1 MQTFFAFLIP
11 GLFTGAAYA
20 IAASGLV
27 LTYTTTRV
35 FNIAHGAFGMVL
47 SFVFWDLTI
56 RQGLNVPLALVLVLF
71 VIAPLI
77 GFIMQRFITRGLGN
91 APVGVSLVVTVGLF
105 VGLIGFAQQ
114 RWPEDRIEP
123 DAPRFVPPF
132 WQSFAS
138 GDGVPGWQ
146 IAGTSITGLQL
157 ITILSSIVVAVG
169 LYLLLN
175 KTRIGT
181 AMRASVDN
189 PDLLRLFG
197 GKPDNAAALAWMIG
211 MSLAALTGILLVSV
225 VGLDYFGLT
234 LLVVNAY
241 AAAMVGR
248 LKSLPMTFAGAMGIG
263 VFESLAIGYSTNSEL
278 LSTVRPAIVP
288 IFLFAVI
295 VLAPQAQ
302 LRIGQVKGMVSA
314 PVPTVPRMAIT
325 GAITMLVVALFVT
338 TASEVSL
345 LRLGTAATYAIVM
358 LSLVLLTGYGGHV
371 SLAQLSFAGVGALT
385 YAKLGEPNLY
395 GLIIATL
402 VAALVGALV
411 ALPVLRLTGLYLALA
426 TLAFA
431 VIMEKVVFKS
441 PSIGFGSGG
450 ALEAERLSILG
461 FQFSSTGAYVFLM
474 VGFMVLIGMGVL
486 IVRRGVIGRMLIAM
500 RDSPAACG
508 TLGLDMRWFRVGL
521 FAASAGIAGLAG
533 ALLAGLRQ
541 LVGEA
546 DFIFFNSLPLLLLA
560 VVFGITSV
568 TGAVLGGIGLMLLP
582 VLQAETVSVL
592 GSDVKLGGLMFMIIG
607 VGAVLAGRD
616 PNGLSSYLFK
626 LGRFLDRRIRARVIA
641 GLPQLTTADGPTDGA
656 TDGAD
661 GAVEQTADDGEPGDA
676 DPGPGHSSAPVRL
689 EKEVSD
695 GVVARG

>member
-1 MQTFFAFLIP
+1 MDTFIAFLIP
-11 GLFTGAAYA
+11 GLFTGAAYS

-47 SFVFWDLTI
+47 SFVFWDLTV
-56 RQGLNVPLALVLVLF
+56 RQGWPTWLSIVMVLF
-71 VIAPLI
+71 VVAPLI
-77 GFIMQRFITRGLGN
+77 GFVMQRLITRGLGS
-91 APVGVSLVVTVGLF
+91 APVSVSLVVTVGLF
-105 VGLIGFAQQ
+105 VGLIGFAQY
-114 RWPEDRIEP
+114 RWPENVIEP
-123 DAPRFVPPF
+123 DKPRLVEPF
-132 WQSFAS
+132 WQTFAD

-146 IAGTSITGLQL
+146 ISGTTITGQQL
-157 ITILSSIVVAVG
+157 ITIICSVLVAVG

-175 KTRIGT
+175 RTRIGT

-211 MSLAALTGILLVSV
+211 MSLAGLAGILLVSTI
-225 VGLDYFGLT
+225 GLSYYDLT

-241 AAAMVGR
+241 AAAVVGR
-248 LKSLPMTFAGAMGIG
+248 LRSLPMTFVGAMGVGI
-263 VFESLAIGYSTNSEL
+263 FESLLIGYSLDSEL
-278 LSTVRPAIVP
+278 LSTIRPALVP

-314 PVPTVPRMAIT
+314 PVPTVPRMAVS
-325 GAITMLVVALFVT
+325 GAVALLVTAMLVT
-338 TASEVSL
+338 TLGDVGL

-385 YAKLGEPNLY
+385 YAKLEEPNLY
-395 GLIIATL
+395 GLLIATL
-402 VAALVGALV
+402 VAAGVGALV

-431 VIMEKVVFKS
+431 VIMEKVVFKNDS
-441 PSIGFGSGG
+441 VGFGSGG
-450 ALEAERLSILG
+450 ALEAERLSVLG
-461 FQFSSTGAYVFLM
+461 VSFTSTAAYVFVM
-474 VGFMVLIGMGVL
+474 VAFMIAIGMLVL
-486 IVRRGVIGRMLIAM
+486 FVRRGVIGRMLIAM

-533 ALLAGLRQ
+533 ALLAGLRG
-541 LVGEA
+541 LIGES

-560 VVFGITSV
+560 VVFGVTSV
-568 TGAVLGGIGLMLLP
+568 TGAVLGGFGLMLLP
-582 VLQAETVSVL
+582 VLQAETIGTVP
-592 GSDVKLGGLMFMIIG
+592 LGGVMFMVIG
-607 VGAVLAGRD
+607 VGAVLAARD
-616 PNGLSSYLFK
+616 PNGLVSYLFRA
-626 LGRFLDRRIRARVIA
+626 GRYVEKRVRDQVAA
-641 GLPQLTTADGPTDGA
+641 GLPQLTTPDGP
-656 TDGAD
+656 
-661 GAVEQTADDGEPGDA
+661 VGDA
-676 DPGPGHSSAPVRL
+676 DGHDGHDGHDVQDGRDHGDHAGGADREPVG
-689 EKEVSD
+689 VSL
-695 GVVARG
+695 GKPAETER